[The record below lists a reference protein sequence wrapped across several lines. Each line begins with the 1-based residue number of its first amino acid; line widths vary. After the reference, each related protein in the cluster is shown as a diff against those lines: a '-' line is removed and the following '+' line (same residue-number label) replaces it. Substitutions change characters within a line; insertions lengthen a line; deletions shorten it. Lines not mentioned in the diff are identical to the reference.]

1 MQNYFIP
8 KQNII
13 DETEVK
19 GSKFITYIWRA
30 KTPADATSF
39 IAELKVEHFKASHV
53 CSAFVAGDP
62 GDSRVLGF
70 SDDGE
75 PSGTAGKPMLAVLQG
90 SEIGQIAAA
99 VVRYFGGTKL
109 GTGGLVRAY
118 AGAVKS
124 ALEVLPK
131 IYKQQMTQLKLV
143 YPYNK
148 KAIIDNFLSNVEFIN
163 LATDYAADISQII
176 VLPTKIS
183 ESISKEIFDLL
194 NAQIQIEN
202 LGDYD
207 FDKLIQPE

>member
-1 MQNYFIP
+1 MKNYFIP
-8 KQNII
+8 KQKII
-13 DETEVK
+13 NETHVK

-30 KTPADATSF
+30 KKTEDATSF
-39 IAELKVEHFKASHV
+39 IANLKVEHFKAPHV

-118 AGAVKS
+118 AGAVK
-124 ALEVLPK
+124 AGLEKLPK
-131 IYKQQMTQLKLV
+131 IYKQEMTKLKLI
-143 YPYNK
+143 YPYSK
-148 KAIIDNFLSNVEFIN
+148 KAIVDKFLSDVEFHN
-163 LATDYAADISQII
+163 LATDYAADISHSI

-183 ESISKEIFDLL
+183 QKISQEIYDLL
-194 NAQIQIEN
+194 NAQIEINN

-207 FDKLIQPE
+207 FDKLIQNQ